1 MHLLISDANILID
14 IDVAGLLAPM
24 FSMNFIY
31 GIPDILY
38 HEELKDSH
46 AHILDYGLR
55 VISLHSET
63 VANVETLV
71 QKYQRC
77 SRNDLFALALAEQES
92 CLLLTGDESLKKAAT
107 KESIE
112 VHGTIWLISQMVQSG
127 KLNIDIAKN
136 ASKRMQE
143 AGRRLPWSLLDEAL
157 DRVAV
162 GL

>member
-24 FSMNFIY
+24 FSMNYTY

-46 AHILDYGLR
+46 AHILDYGLK
-55 VISLHSET
+55 VISLRSET
-63 VANVETLV
+63 VANVEALI

-107 KESIE
+107 KESVE
-112 VHGTIWLISQMVQSG
+112 VHGTIWLITKMVASG
-127 KLNIDIAKN
+127 KLDIEIAKN
-136 ASKRMQE
+136 ASKRMQA
-143 AGRRLPWSLLDEAL
+143 AGRRLPWSLLEEAL
-157 DRVAV
+157 SRVV
-162 GL
+162 VDL